1 MSTAERSR
9 IIHLAET
16 LAGIPGPGGER
27 AISVLRRGTL
37 DVKLSARPLVPNRQT
52 PHAQDELY
60 VIVSGR
66 GTLFHDG
73 KRDAFETGDC
83 LFVAAG
89 TEHHFEDFTD
99 DLAVW
104 VIFYRPPGGELPD

>member
-1 MSTAERSR
+1 MITADRSR
-9 IIHLAET
+9 VMHLADA
-16 LAGIPGPGGER
+16 LAAIPGPNGER
-27 AISVLRRGTL
+27 ACTTMRRGSL
-37 DVKLSARPLVPNRQT
+37 EVKLSARPLAPNRQT

-60 VIVSGR
+60 VIVNGR

-89 TEHHFEDFTD
+89 TEHHFEDFRWT
-99 DLAVW
+99 
-104 VIFYRPPGGELPD
+104 I